1 MSEYAKFVIAI
12 SWACSS
18 WTKASLVFYNARGAP
33 LTFRKRLNED
43 EKKMVACCHMMIVY
57 ALLRW
62 MKHKSLPSPHNTT
75 LPPFLKF
82 IPNLLLLY
90 IPTLFF
96 EEFIHFLLLRHFVNI
111 RNSLSFTIRGR
122 PAPETAN
129 DEDCCVCYG
138 VGIGT
143 KVTSFYSDQ
152 DENNEIFDENDLGIL
167 ENYCKFP
174 HHVAHRPCMFRW
186 YTMGITRS
194 LALQHLRLSQIRLLR
209 IKPTCPSCRG
219 KLILEILQKDLLE
232 KEEKKKKPI
241 EKRRWLS
248 KFKILIK
255 EWRNVMNWKWIIARS
270 EVTLI
275 FILIVWRILKWRE
288 TIMQRKQT
296 ILRKS
301 GVIWE

>member
-12 SWACSS
+12 SWAS
-18 WTKASLVFYNARGAP
+18 SLVFYNARGAP

-82 IPNLLLLY
+82 IPNLLLFY
-90 IPTLFF
+90 IPTLFL

-111 RNSLSFTIRGR
+111 RNSLSFTIRGH
-122 PAPETAN
+122 
-129 DEDCCVCYG
+129 
-138 VGIGT
+138 
-143 KVTSFYSDQ
+143 
-152 DENNEIFDENDLGIL
+152 ENNEIFDENDLGIL

-186 YTMGITRS
+186 YTMGITRT

-219 KLILEILQKDLLE
+219 KLILEILQKDLLD
-232 KEEKKKKPI
+232 KEEKKKKFI
-241 EKRRWLS
+241 ENRRWKS

-255 EWRNVMNWKWIIARS
+255 EWRNVMNWKWIIMRS

-288 TIMQRKQT
+288 TIMQRNQT